1 MERTMKARPKIILS
15 ATDAERLDQLLAAVP
30 KIEFFGRD
38 ELEAE
43 LANAT
48 VVEPQQVPPT
58 VVTMNSTVRFTVAS
72 SQQEFELTLVYPKD
86 RDTSEKS
93 ISILSP
99 VGSALLGLAQGD
111 EIEWPAPGGGLVKVR
126 VKEVVYQPER
136 TGVYHR

>member
-1 MERTMKARPKIILS
+1 MNARPKIILS
-15 ATDAERLDQLLAAVP
+15 ATDAERLDQLLSAVP
-30 KIEFFGRD
+30 RISFFGRD

-43 LANAT
+43 LASAT
-48 VVEPQQVPPT
+48 VVEPEQVPPT

-86 RDTSEKS
+86 SGTNEKT

-99 VGSALLGLAQGD
+99 VGSALLGLSQGN
-111 EIEWPAPGGGLVKVR
+111 EIEWPAPGGGLVRVR